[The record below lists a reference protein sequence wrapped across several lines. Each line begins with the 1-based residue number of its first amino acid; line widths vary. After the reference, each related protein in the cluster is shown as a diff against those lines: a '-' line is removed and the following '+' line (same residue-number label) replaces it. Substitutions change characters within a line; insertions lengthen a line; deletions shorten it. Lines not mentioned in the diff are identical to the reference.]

1 MRLSRFCAV
10 AALFSA
16 SLSLSGPAEA
26 AGDLLVAPTRLV
38 MEGARGTEVI
48 LNNIDSEPA
57 TYRISLELKRM
68 RPDGGFEDVTPEN
81 ANAAEKAA
89 LAMISY
95 APRKVLLPPNQPQSI
110 RVGIRPPVDLPDGEY
125 RAHMLFRAI
134 PAPRA
139 ATAPS
144 AAPVTGVSISLT
156 PIYGVTIPVIFRK
169 GSLSAKAAIT
179 GAQMIVADGNPA
191 LQLSMT
197 RQGTRSTYGRILVLK
212 SGQSKPVYESGGISV
227 YAELNARK
235 VTLPVAPDAVPL
247 MKGPVTIQY
256 REEVGAGG
264 GLIAEYQA
272 VLR

>member
-1 MRLSRFCAV
+1 MRFSRLCAA

-16 SLSLSGPAEA
+16 SLGLSGPAEA

-81 ANAAEKAA
+81 ATAAEKAA

-110 RVGIRPPVDLPDGEY
+110 RVGIRPPTDLPDGEY

-144 AAPVTGVSISLT
+144 AAPATGVSISLT

-169 GSLSAKAAIT
+169 GSLNVKAAIT

-227 YAELNARK
+227 YTELNARK
-235 VTLPVAPDAVPL
+235 ATLPVSREAVPL
-247 MKGPVTIQY
+247 MMGPVTIQY
-256 REEVGAGG
+256 REELSAGG
-264 GLIAEYQA
+264 GLIAEYQT